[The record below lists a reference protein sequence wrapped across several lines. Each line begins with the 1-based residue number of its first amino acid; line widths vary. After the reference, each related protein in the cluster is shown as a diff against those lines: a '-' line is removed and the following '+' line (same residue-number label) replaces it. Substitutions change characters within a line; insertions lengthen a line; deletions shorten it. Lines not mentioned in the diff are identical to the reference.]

1 MLLEKYRIFFFFLHE
16 TSTSIKPSNVLNS
29 FEKETKNFLRKFLD
43 DNIDK
48 NLNFNFHIEKICKL
62 VNNKTN
68 ALIRIEQARKIAQAY
83 ILSQFNYC
91 NLIWMFC
98 SKSANHSIQRAH
110 KRALR
115 VTHQDFSAT
124 YPELLL
130 QNGYF
135 NIHQNNLFSLMC
147 EVFKSLNNLNPIF
160 MRDFFEF
167 KQTPCLQKRSSI
179 ETPTAKGKTY
189 GIYCLQFR
197 ASFSWNNLPEKVKSS
212 TTLSIFKKHLKEH
225 QSYIKISCNCR
236 LCRVE

>member
-1 MLLEKYRIFFFFLHE
+1 ME
-16 TSTSIKPSNVLNS
+16 TCLKSALIVWKQ
-29 FEKETKNFLRKFLD
+29 FG
-43 DNIDK
+43 IYI
-48 NLNFNFHIEKICKL
+48 FNFHIEKICKL

-68 ALIRIEQARKIAQAY
+68 ALIRIRKFLDDEQARKIVQAY

-115 VTHQDFSAT
+115 VTHQDFSAS

-135 NIHQNNLFSLMC
+135 DIHQNNLFSLMC

-167 KQTPCLQKRSSI
+167 KQTPYAFRKRRLLKL
-179 ETPTAKGKTY
+179 PTAKGKTY

-197 ASFSWNNLPEKVKSS
+197 ASSSWNNLPENVKSS

-225 QSYIKISCNCR
+225 
-236 LCRVE
+236 